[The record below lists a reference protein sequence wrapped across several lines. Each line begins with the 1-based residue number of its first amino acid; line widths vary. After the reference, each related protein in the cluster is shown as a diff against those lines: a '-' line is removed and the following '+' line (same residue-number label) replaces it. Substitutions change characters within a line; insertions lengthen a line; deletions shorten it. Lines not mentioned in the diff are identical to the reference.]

1 MVVAVSGRSGKPLW
15 NYLIDRKPTDLP
27 AEALD
32 HGISYISQAKGSFV
46 AVIDGSKWIGL
57 DPATGRLRGPSIDL
71 GFAPVQPI
79 QYADL
84 DGDGSA
90 EILAL
95 EPQHRFRT
103 LDRPDAGGILGGD
116 RKAALGQKA
125 DVLLQTNARGSG
137 ARLAGGGRPR
147 RRRSR

>member
-1 MVVAVSGRSGKPLW
+1 MAVSGRSGKQLW

-27 AEALD
+27 SETFD
-32 HGISYISQAKGSFV
+32 HGITYVSQAERPFV
-46 AVIDGSKWIGL
+46 AVVDGSKWIGL
-57 DPATGRLRGPSIDL
+57 DPATGRPRGPSIEL

-95 EPQHRFRT
+95 EPGT
-103 LDRPDAGGILGGD
+103 WISNP
-116 RKAALGQKA
+116 
-125 DVLLQTNARGSG
+125 
-137 ARLAGGGRPR
+137 
-147 RRRSR
+147 